1 MFEILLNIVCQ
12 VSATLLLGAFF
23 GLERRMRGYPDASR
37 LHAIVAAIGLMAI
50 ILFRP
55 EAAPVVTTMVV
66 TCGLSFLSVAGFRM
80 LLQALANSRT
90 MFAASGADTFTLAG
104 ALMVGCAC
112 GTGDVRS
119 VAAVMVFMALV
130 SIFRPLE
137 NYAGEV
143 LSRGDV
149 DAPELSQASLVA
161 VASNDKNAA
170 QVQSL
175 DSKGG
180 QDRRESQ

>member
-1 MFEILLNIVCQ
+1 MLELLVQIISQ

-23 GLERRMRGYPDASR
+23 GLERRLRGYPDASR
-37 LHAIVAAIGLMAI
+37 LHAVVAALGLMAI

-55 EAAPVVTTMVV
+55 DSAPVLTTMVFA
-66 TCGLSFLSVAGFRM
+66 CGLSFISVAGTRS
-80 LLQALANSRT
+80 LLQALANSHT
-90 MFAASGADTFTLAG
+90 MFAASGADTFTLTG

-119 VAAVMVFMALV
+119 VVAVMIFMALV

-137 NYAGEV
+137 SYAGEV

-149 DAPELSQASLVA
+149 DAP
-161 VASNDKNAA
+161 ASNGDK
-170 QVQSL
+170 V
-175 DSKGG
+175 
-180 QDRRESQ
+180 